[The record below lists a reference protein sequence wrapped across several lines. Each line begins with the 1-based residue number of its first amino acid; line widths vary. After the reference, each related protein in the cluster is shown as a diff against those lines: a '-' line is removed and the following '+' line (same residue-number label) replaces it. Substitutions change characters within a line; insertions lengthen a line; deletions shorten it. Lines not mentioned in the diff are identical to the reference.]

1 VHIGHLPPAAAALM
15 CTTGADMSAPIPTEA
30 IERARKAICDVAI
43 RTPLVAAASLS
54 TRCARE
60 VRLKL
65 ETAQPIGAFKIR
77 GAANALAIQ
86 SENARARGVACS
98 STGNH
103 GRAVAYAAAR
113 LGLSATVCMSSL
125 VPENKLAAIRALGAE
140 VRIVG
145 NSQVDTQREVD
156 RLAAEN
162 GVIDIPPF
170 DNPDVIAGQATI
182 GAELIEDWRKVD
194 TVVVPLSGGGL
205 IAGIAS
211 AVKTASPSTRIV
223 GVSMDR
229 GAAMKASLD
238 AGHPVDVAEQPTL
251 ADALAGGIGLD
262 NRWTF
267 AIVRELVD
275 EVVLVS
281 EEQIAAAMRTLFFEE
296 GWVAEGAG
304 AIGTALLSKP
314 HVDLLGKRVAIVVS
328 GKNIDMRRFHEIVG
342 TAPKAQA
349 S

>member
-1 VHIGHLPPAAAALM
+1 LARIAALM
-15 CTTGADMSAPIPTEA
+15 CTTGVDVPAHIPSKA
-30 IERARKAICDVAI
+30 IGRARNAIRGVAV
-43 RTPLVAAASLS
+43 RTPLVAAPMLS
-54 TRCARE
+54 AKCGRE

-77 GAANALAIQ
+77 GAANALA
-86 SENARARGVACS
+86 NLDAAARARGVACS

-125 VPENKLAAIRALGAE
+125 VPENKLAAIRALGAD

-145 NSQVDTQREVD
+145 RSQDDAQREVD
-156 RLAAEN
+156 RMAAEN
-162 GVIDIPPF
+162 GVNDIPPF
-170 DNPDVIAGQATI
+170 DHPDVIAGQATI
-182 GAELIEDWRKVD
+182 GAELLEDWPEVD
-194 TVVVPLSGGGL
+194 TVAVPLSGGGL

-211 AVKTASPSTRIV
+211 AVKAASPSTRVI

-238 AGHPVDVAEQPTL
+238 AGRPVDVIEEPTL
-251 ADALAGGIGLD
+251 ADSLGGGIGLE

-267 AIVRELVD
+267 DIVRDLVD

-281 EEQIAAAMRTLFFEE
+281 EEEIAAAMRTLFFEE

-304 AIGTALLSKP
+304 AIGAALLRKP
-314 HVDLLGKRVAIVVS
+314 HLERLGQRIAIVVS
-328 GKNIDMRRFHEIVG
+328 GKNIDMRRFHAILG
-342 TAPKAQA
+342 APHAA
-349 S
+349 EAT